1 MNKIWDSHIGA
12 EKQIDRSVKWRLKI
26 MRNNIPEDIIS
37 KDFLN
42 FMIYTLL
49 SDQTEWWIK
58 DSITNWYEMKDSEGQ
73 KEDPISKQSPTILN
87 NIPSVRLTK
96 NVIKEL
102 KNIKTFRKWFEIKK
116 KEKSYVRSKGFKNG
130 DAFENNFKEKI
141 KNHDLRDVALN
152 EILEFAM
159 ADFVEDLVEKVL
171 KQKKNVKDVKVYKTN
186 HYDDVMAH
194 VDFVLE
200 VEFLWNKEKEYSSF
214 DFTTSH
220 DIANIER
227 KEKLEWVYCRDFAY
241 NNWIKWKIPRGLMII
256 DDMEVVFNYLND
268 YVKYVLAHNGN
279 INKGDALKTFDNMKI
294 FWTTH
299 NIENVKRDIK
309 RQLLGSAA

>member
-1 MNKIWDSHIGA
+1 
-12 EKQIDRSVKWRLKI
+12 
-26 MRNNIPEDIIS
+26 
-37 KDFLN
+37 
-42 FMIYTLL
+42 
-49 SDQTEWWIK
+49 
-58 DSITNWYEMKDSEGQ
+58 MKDSEGQ

-200 VEFLWNKEKEYSSF
+200 VEFL
-214 DFTTSH
+214 
-220 DIANIER
+220 
-227 KEKLEWVYCRDFAY
+227 
-241 NNWIKWKIPRGLMII
+241 
-256 DDMEVVFNYLND
+256 
-268 YVKYVLAHNGN
+268 
-279 INKGDALKTFDNMKI
+279 
-294 FWTTH
+294 
-299 NIENVKRDIK
+299 
-309 RQLLGSAA
+309 